1 MSNVREFIHS
11 SLMSYDDLLTLHN
24 ERVFQGRSM
33 RTNDLPK
40 PFLVHTLGND
50 TDENLAEVDVT
61 PHRQFFTVWIYDNI
75 GDYSRIDSMIT
86 LVKKALSALSKS
98 ASAGIITIRYLETSQ
113 DMVDQTYNAI
123 FRYVRFQLIMQ
134 S

>member
-1 MSNVREFIHS
+1 MTSVREYIQTGLVS
-11 SLMSYDDLLTLHN
+11 NAALLPLHN
-24 ERVFQGRSM
+24 ERVYQGRSL

-40 PFLVHTLGND
+40 PFLVHTMGND

-75 GDYSRIDSMIT
+75 GDYSRIDNMVT
-86 LVKKALSALSKS
+86 LVKKALSALCNSKS
-98 ASAGIITIRYLETSQ
+98 SGIITIRFLETSQ
-113 DMVDQTYNAI
+113 DMLDQTYNAI
-123 FRYVRFQLIMQ
+123 FRYVRFQLIME